1 MRTTYIVS
9 YDVREPKRLRK
20 VFETCK
26 KFGAHLQLSVFECDL
41 TDADRIKFER
51 ALHEIINHEH
61 DQVLFIELGPTASRG
76 QRTITSLGVAY
87 SRIDSACYVV

>member
-41 TDADRIKFER
+41 SDSDRIKFEC
-51 ALHEIINHEH
+51 ALHEVINHEH

-76 QRTITSLGVAY
+76 QRTITSLGVPY